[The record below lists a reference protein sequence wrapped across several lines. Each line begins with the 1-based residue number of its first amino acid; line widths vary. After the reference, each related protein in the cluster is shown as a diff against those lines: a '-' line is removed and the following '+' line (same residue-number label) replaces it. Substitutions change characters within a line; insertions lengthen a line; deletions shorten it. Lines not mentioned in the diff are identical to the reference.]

1 MMKLQDVETETEK
14 SRNES
19 GVAGQVDH
27 MKSLFSTISKM
38 DTQSARGK
46 GTKDRG
52 QKGHQYPRSIMVGWP
67 FFFFGLNKKARP
79 LLQVL

>member
-27 MKSLFSTISKM
+27 MKSLFSTISKI
-38 DTQSARGK
+38 SGK
-46 GTKDRG
+46 CYLKAV
-52 QKGHQYPRSIMVGWP
+52 K
-67 FFFFGLNKKARP
+67 FG
-79 LLQVL
+79 